1 MPKIDEVTKSDALTV
16 ATFKVHS
23 VKNEAASAKAGRP
36 IYDDMEVCE
45 LRFAANRETVGVFPA
60 HEVFGWRDDAQSGE
74 REQVTYALAFPEQ
87 YRRFKAGEAQ
97 VQSGTPLAELP
108 FLTQGKRL
116 ELKALNIHTAE
127 ALAALDGKPL
137 KMLGQGGRDLKDQ
150 AQVYLDNAAGSADVV
165 ALAEQNAALRRE
177 IEALRRGLT
186 PDRAADASDDGD
198 DDEADGDGGGETSP
212 FASMDD
218 IDIANWLEQATGKRP
233 PANMKRANLIKRAD
247 EANAA
252 LAKGSE
258 AA

>member
-1 MPKIDEVTKSDALTV
+1 MPKLEEVTKSDALTV
-16 ATFKVHS
+16 ATFKTHS

-45 LRFAANRETVGVFPA
+45 LRYPGNRETVGVFPA
-60 HEVFGWRDDAQSGE
+60 HEAFGWREDPQSGE
-74 REQVTYALAFPEQ
+74 REQLTYALAYPDQ
-87 YRRFKAGEAQ
+87 YHKFKLGEAQ

-165 ALAEQNAALRRE
+165 ALAEQNAALKRE
-177 IEALRRGLT
+177 IEALKRGLAPAET
-186 PDRAADASDDGD
+186 DGD
-198 DDEADGDGGGETSP
+198 DEVEDRDAGGESGDETSP
-212 FASMDD
+212 FAAMDD

-233 PANMKRANLIKRAD
+233 PANIKRATLIKRAD
-247 EANAA
+247 EANAT
-252 LAKGSE
+252 LAKDSE

>member
-1 MPKIDEVTKSDALTV
+1 MPKLEEVTKSNALTV
-16 ATFKVHS
+16 ATFKTHS

-45 LRFAANRETVGVFPA
+45 LRFAANRDTVGVFPA
-60 HEVFGWRDDAQSGE
+60 HEVFGYRDDPQTGE

-116 ELKALNIHTAE
+116 ELKALNIHTSE

-137 KMLGQGGRDLKDQ
+137 KMLGQGGRDLKNQ
-150 AQVYLDNAAGSADVV
+150 AQAYLDNAAGSADVV
-165 ALAEQNAALRRE
+165 ALAEQNAALKRQ
-177 IEALRRGLT
+177 IEALQRGLAPT
-186 PDRAADASDDGD
+186 GAESEDDKDEDEAAGD
-198 DDEADGDGGGETSP
+198 DDGEASP

-247 EANAA
+247 DANAA
-252 LAKGSE
+252 LAKASE